1 MEPTPP
7 RVAQALAERVA
18 SLPASPGVYLFKNA
32 RGRVLYVGKAQ
43 SLRQRVRSY
52 LKPGADGRLQLPK
65 LMERAVTVD
74 VVVTDGVKDAL
85 LLENELIKQHKP
97 AFNVR
102 LRDDKQYLALRLD
115 PNEEWPRLTQVRKF
129 ARDGAWYFGPYTSSS
144 SLREVVSNLRRIF
157 PLRSCSNAVFR
168 DYARR
173 GRPCIEFEM
182 NRCLGPCCDRVDGPA
197 YTELVEGTALFLR
210 GRSDQLRADLEARM
224 QAAAAEERF
233 EEAGRLRDRLG
244 AVERTVERQRIVAE
258 APIDRDVFGLARDGG
273 EVEIQALFVRDGRV
287 VGNADYGFSQVAL
300 DDGSVLESFLSQ
312 FYGSGDRHPVPDEVL
327 TSAEVGGE
335 EGLAA
340 LLSERATKRVPLRA
354 PQRGDSRRLV
364 EMASHNAELGLA
376 RRLAARESLD
386 VALEELRERLG
397 LTVPP
402 KRVECYDVSTLHGT
416 FSVASRVTFEDGQ
429 PVKADYR
436 RYRIHDAKGGDDYG
450 CLREVVSR
458 RLARVE
464 AEPLPDLLMVDGG
477 KGQLG
482 VVLAC
487 LADAGLEV
495 ETVGI
500 AKERDADS
508 PSVRVRRG
516 GGLKSERLFRPNRKD
531 AILLA
536 PSSRGLLFL
545 QRVRD
550 ESHRFAIDYQRSLR
564 RRIGMTSILE
574 ALPGIGPAKRRA
586 LLRTLGSLAAVR
598 RAGEAELQA
607 VPGVSARDA
616 ATLHSFFGEAAEGP
630 PAVEEP
636 LSEPLSPAGDAQT
649 DGKPTA

>member
-402 KRVECYDVSTLHGT
+402 KRVECYDVSTLHGP
-416 FSVASRVTFEDGQ
+416 FC
-429 PVKADYR
+429 
-436 RYRIHDAKGGDDYG
+436 

>member
-1 MEPTPP
+1 VEPTPP

-402 KRVECYDVSTLHGT
+402 KRVECYDVSTLHGP
-416 FSVASRVTFEDGQ
+416 FC
-429 PVKADYR
+429 
-436 RYRIHDAKGGDDYG
+436 